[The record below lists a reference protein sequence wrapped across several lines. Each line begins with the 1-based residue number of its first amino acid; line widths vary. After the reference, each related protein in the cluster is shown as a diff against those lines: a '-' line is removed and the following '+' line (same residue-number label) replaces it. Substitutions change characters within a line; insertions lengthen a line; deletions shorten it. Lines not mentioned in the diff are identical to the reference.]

1 MKSLCIEQLDGAL
14 CRGISREF
22 SPGIHVVLSPSPASL
37 QACDTA
43 ITSPEK
49 PELFAILSGCMKPRR
64 GKVLLRGRNPYGSPE
79 IRSHI
84 ASLFP
89 DELALP
95 GSTLREQLRPLKLAP
110 ARELAIAQVAQRL
123 RAVPHSASENLELDT
138 APLDAQPLA
147 LSIALTT
154 NEPWLMLL
162 DEPLRNLETSAR
174 SFVLEALLHLA
185 LDIPVVV
192 FTASLS
198 LAERLGGATL
208 ELYAGS
214 IRCSPQATRLGCSV
228 RATGIGLRAISA
240 ELSRRPTVRSL
251 RLEVTYEG
259 LEALTIET
267 LELEPLLLD
276 ITSLALSFGVR
287 LLSLQTT
294 AEKV

>member
-1 MKSLCIEQLDGAL
+1 VNSLHVEELDGAL
-14 CRGISREF
+14 IRCVSREF

-49 PELFAILSGCMKPRR
+49 QELFAILSGCVKPRR

-89 DELALP
+89 DELAPP

-110 ARELAIAQVAQRL
+110 ARELAIARLAQRL
-123 RAVPHSASENLELDT
+123 GAVRHSASENLELDI
-138 APLDAQPLA
+138 APLDAQALA

-162 DEPLRNLETSAR
+162 DEPLRNLEASAR

-198 LAERLGGATL
+198 LAERLGGASL
-208 ELYAGS
+208 ELHAGN
-214 IRCSPQATRLGCSV
+214 IRGLPQAACVGCSV

-251 RLEVTYEG
+251 RLEVTDEG
-259 LEALTIET
+259 LEALTLET
-267 LELEPLLLD
+267 RELEPLLLD
-276 ITSLALSFGVR
+276 IISLALSVGVR